1 MADQFHIIILPN
13 ITFIIS
19 AQIYIIYFGIKTSAQ
34 ITVLD
39 PKKNI
44 QGGKQNISP
53 GAGAIG

>member
-34 ITVLD
+34 ITMPE
-39 PKKNI
+39 PKKI
-44 QGGKQNISP
+44 FK
-53 GAGAIG
+53 GASKIYH